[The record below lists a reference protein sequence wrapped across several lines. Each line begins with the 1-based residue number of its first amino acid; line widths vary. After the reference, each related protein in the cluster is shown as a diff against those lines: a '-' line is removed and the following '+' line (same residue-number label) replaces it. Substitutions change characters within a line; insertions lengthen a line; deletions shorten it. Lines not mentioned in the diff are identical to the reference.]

1 MPNRRLSDQAKARL
15 RQIYP
20 ELRALP
26 EKWEFL
32 IDDKDEV
39 QYYINTK
46 ERKVKTRDHPKL
58 GKMPE
63 PWVFKVVEEG
73 EGGFIRLAYYNKKT
87 KKDTRKD
94 PRFTPKALEKVRS
107 NAEKTD
113 GLEISASL
121 RRSTRAEPIEMMRR
135 QPIGDKNIRSKYE
148 IMHVI
153 DDGGGGLG
161 AMNGGVFVV
170 RIKGH
175 TRLSV
180 EKRFKEDGLDLGYK
194 ETEMLHRL
202 KHGSLS
208 FYTAGFIDK
217 KLNIGSVYVEFC
229 DRGSMEEVYDKY
241 NQRNIWAREN
251 NQEMFR
257 VPEGFLWH
265 ILIGLVDAMAYLAN
279 GRSYVSPD
287 VTDTKPADQWIPVVH
302 RDIKPDNVLLRSRD
316 TLGSRKYPYCVVSDF
331 GLATDDV
338 PPGHELEDT
347 LHTAGYQCGTCTF
360 YAPEL
365 CWKPYPMPNKPE
377 QSRKFPPGQRHTNKS
392 DLWAVGACVY
402 NLAIAEAPS
411 TRGGLGGSNPYS
423 HFKFPPPKG
432 VEVNV
437 WIKGQA
443 AHVKELDIGDDL
455 GYSAELRKAIILTTE
470 WDPARRPQ
478 SAELVQMLKR
488 MVRASGHHVMAPEQ
502 LPEWAFRVH
511 DYHSEKPRPAE

>member
-180 EKRFKEDGLDLGYK
+180 EKRFV
-194 ETEMLHRL
+194 
-202 KHGSLS
+202 
-208 FYTAGFIDK
+208 TAAVF
-217 KLNIGSVYVEFC
+217 N
-229 DRGSMEEVYDKY
+229 
-241 NQRNIWAREN
+241 
-251 NQEMFR
+251 
-257 VPEGFLWH
+257 
-265 ILIGLVDAMAYLAN
+265 
-279 GRSYVSPD
+279 
-287 VTDTKPADQWIPVVH
+287 
-302 RDIKPDNVLLRSRD
+302 
-316 TLGSRKYPYCVVSDF
+316 YP
-331 GLATDDV
+331 
-338 PPGHELEDT
+338 
-347 LHTAGYQCGTCTF
+347 CT
-360 YAPEL
+360 
-365 CWKPYPMPNKPE
+365 
-377 QSRKFPPGQRHTNKS
+377 G
-392 DLWAVGACVY
+392 
-402 NLAIAEAPS
+402 
-411 TRGGLGGSNPYS
+411 
-423 HFKFPPPKG
+423 
-432 VEVNV
+432 
-437 WIKGQA
+437 
-443 AHVKELDIGDDL
+443 
-455 GYSAELRKAIILTTE
+455 
-470 WDPARRPQ
+470 
-478 SAELVQMLKR
+478 
-488 MVRASGHHVMAPEQ
+488 
-502 LPEWAFRVH
+502 
-511 DYHSEKPRPAE
+511 